1 MSDKEYGIMDFGF
14 ETYEIINPNY
24 AKLVFKLN
32 NAGNLTIEA
41 IPSLTPGVKPEGTQH
56 GKVPK
61 GTKVFDYETKIII
74 SLSYSDCINIAKL
87 IDTSTPATLKLY
99 RNSSR
104 FSKTVTITRNDDTTN
119 NTNGSRKFYFTLN
132 FDSTTIDGV
141 NTKFKLPMSDV
152 IFEEFA
158 TVLSSYVNSYHMI
171 KYYNQV
177 EKAKA
182 DEMKEIKNLLLKLLG
197 QQHDEST
204 EESEN
209 KYKQYEV

>member
-1 MSDKEYGIMDFGF
+1 MVNKEYGVMDFGF

-61 GTKVFDYETKIII
+61 GTKVFDYETKIIV
-74 SLSYSDCINIAKL
+74 SLSYSDCINISKL
-87 IDTSTPATLKLY
+87 ANNPKPNTTLKLY
-99 RNSSR
+99 RNSTK
-104 FSKTVTITRNDDTTN
+104 FSKTVTITCNEDT
-119 NTNGSRKFYFTLN
+119 SSSADSKKYYFTMN

-141 NTKFKLPMSDV
+141 NTKFKLPMSDA

-177 EKAKA
+177 EKVKA
-182 DEMKEIKNLLLKLLG
+182 DEMKEVKNLLLKLLG
-197 QQHDEST
+197 QEYVEPT
-204 EESEN
+204 EKQEN